1 MVVKVAQICYKKVA
15 IEFLWRCSMMDE
27 IKKEVKKTVKRK
39 RKPNVEK
46 RVATIDAKIAALEAE
61 KEELLRPLRIEAM
74 LKEAA
79 KTMTLEEIAAKL
91 DVPIE

>member
-1 MVVKVAQICYKKVA
+1 
-15 IEFLWRCSMMDE
+15 MMDE